1 MVECRSILFVR
12 RCRKYL
18 SLISQNPSSN
28 TERRAVV
35 SLASIYMIRMLGLFM
50 ILPVF
55 SIYAVDLEGSQA
67 TLIGVAIGI
76 YGLGQ
81 ALFQLP
87 YGLLSDRFGRKPL
100 IMSGLFLFALGAVI
114 AAMSTSIYGV
124 IIGRALQGSGAVA
137 AVTMALLADLTKE
150 ENRTKAMAA
159 VGMSIGIAFALA
171 LVLGPLLATYMGL
184 QGLFWLTA
192 GLALIA
198 MYICW
203 FVVPNP
209 QVQVHQEG
217 ALPVKSQLRDVLLNP
232 ELARLNIG
240 IFVLHSVLTASF
252 VVLPLALVEYGHFS
266 LEKHW
271 QVYLPV
277 LLGSFIAMLPLMIL
291 AEKKNQ
297 VKNVFLFC
305 LIMLMIGMV
314 GLGFGYQN
322 FSALVFFLLVFFFG
336 FNLLEALLPSLISKI
351 APANNKGSA
360 MGVYSTAQFL
370 GVFVGG
376 SLGGFIY
383 GAAGI
388 GAVFLSL
395 AGLTVIWFFIS
406 LGMKNP
412 KKLKSY
418 KLSLANVKEARVRE
432 IIKMLESFEGVEEV
446 LFASEEDAAYLKV
459 DHNTFDDTV
468 LREFSQG

>member
-1 MVECRSILFVR
+1 MLGAAGNIF
-12 RCRKYL
+12 
-18 SLISQNPSSN
+18 SLISQNPSTN

-159 VGMSIGIAFALA
+159 VGMSIGIAFAMA
-171 LVLGPLLATYMGL
+171 MVLGPVLAAYLGL
-184 QGLFWLTA
+184 QGLFWLMA
-192 GLALIA
+192 VLALIA

-203 FVVPNP
+203 FVVPKP
-209 QVQVHQEG
+209 PAQEHQQSV
-217 ALPVKSQLRDVLLNP
+217 LPVKSQLRDVLLNP
-232 ELARLNIG
+232 ELVRLNIG

-252 VVLPLALVEYGHFS
+252 VVLPVVLLEYGQLS
-266 LEKHW
+266 LEAHW
-271 QVYLPV
+271 KVYLPV

-291 AEKKNQ
+291 AEKKGQ

-305 LIMLMIGMV
+305 LIMLVIGMT
-314 GLGFGYQN
+314 GLGFGYQSL
-322 FSALVFFLLVFFFG
+322 SALVGFLLVFFFG

-351 APANNKGSA
+351 APPGHKGSA

-376 SLGGFIY
+376 SLGGLIY
-383 GAAGI
+383 GVAGI
-388 GAVFLSL
+388 NVLFLSL
-395 AGLTVIWFFIS
+395 AGLIGLWFLVA

-418 KLSLANVKEARVRE
+418 TLSLVDVSEARARE
-432 IIKMLESFEGVEEV
+432 IITILEALDGVEEV
-446 LFASEEDAAYLKV
+446 LFASGRDEAYLKV
-459 DHNTFDDTV
+459 DHSTFDEAV
-468 LREFSQG
+468 LRGFSQG

>member
-1 MVECRSILFVR
+1 M
-12 RCRKYL
+12 
-18 SLISQNPSSN
+18 ISQSPSPN

-55 SIYAVDLEGSQA
+55 SIYAADLEGSQA

-100 IMSGLFLFALGAVI
+100 IMSGLFLFALGAVV

-159 VGMSIGIAFALA
+159 VGMSIGIAFAMA
-171 LVLGPLLATYMGL
+171 MVLGPLLAAHLGL

-192 GLALIA
+192 VLALIA
-198 MYICW
+198 MTICW
-203 FVVPNP
+203 FIVPDP
-209 QVQVHQEG
+209 PKQVHQQS
-217 ALPVKSQLRDVLLNP
+217 ALPVKSQLLGVMLNP

-252 VVLPLALVEYGHFS
+252 VVLPLALVDFGNFS

-291 AEKKNQ
+291 AEKKGQ

-305 LIMLMIGMV
+305 LIMLMIGMT
-314 GLGFGYQN
+314 GLGFAYQN
-322 FSALVFFLLVFFFG
+322 FSALVVFLLIFFFG
-336 FNLLEALLPSLISKI
+336 FNLLEAMLPSLISKI
-351 APANNKGSA
+351 ASAGNKGSA

-383 GAAGI
+383 GQAGI
-388 GAVFLSL
+388 GTVFLSL
-395 AGLTVIWFFIS
+395 TALISIWFLIS

-412 KKLKSY
+412 KKIKSY
-418 KLSLANVKEARVRE
+418 TLSLGDVDENRAQE
-432 IIKMLESFEGVEEV
+432 IIKLLESLDGVEEV
-446 LFASEEDAAYLKV
+446 LFASGDQAAYLKV
-459 DHNTFDDTV
+459 DHSIFDETE
-468 LREFSQG
+468 LRGFSQN

>member
-1 MVECRSILFVR
+1 MPTHFILLQAVGNNF
-12 RCRKYL
+12 
-18 SLISQNPSSN
+18 SLISQTPLPN
-28 TERRAVV
+28 TERRAVI
-35 SLASIYMIRMLGLFM
+35 SLGSIYVAHMLELFM

-67 TLIGVAIGI
+67 TLIGVAIGV

-159 VGMSIGIAFALA
+159 VGMSIGIAFAMA
-171 LVLGPLLATYMGL
+171 MVLGPLLAAYLGL

-192 GLALIA
+192 VLAVIA
-198 MYICW
+198 MCICW

-209 QVQVHQEG
+209 QMQVHQHS
-217 ALPVKSQLRDVLLNP
+217 ALPVKGQIRDVLLNP

-291 AEKKNQ
+291 AEKKGQ

-305 LIMLMIGMV
+305 LIMLIIGMV
-314 GLGFGYQN
+314 GLGFGYQS
-322 FSALVFFLLVFFFG
+322 FTAMVIFLLIFFFG

-351 APANNKGSA
+351 APADKKGSA

-383 GAAGI
+383 GTAGI
-388 GAVFLSL
+388 GTVFLSL
-395 AGLTVIWFFIS
+395 AALISIWFFIS

-418 KLSLANVKEARVRE
+418 TLSLVDVSEVRARE
-432 IIKMLESFEGVEEV
+432 IIKTLESLDGVEEV
-446 LFASEEDAAYLKV
+446 LFASEDQAAYLKV
-459 DHNTFDDTV
+459 DHSTFDETV
-468 LREFSQG
+468 LGKFSQG